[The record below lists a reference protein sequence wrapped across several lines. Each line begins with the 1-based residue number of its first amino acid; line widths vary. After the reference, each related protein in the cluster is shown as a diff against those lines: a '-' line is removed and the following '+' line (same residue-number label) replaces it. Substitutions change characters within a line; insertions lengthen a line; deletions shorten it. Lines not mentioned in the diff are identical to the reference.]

1 MAKAFAYKALYTP
14 KEMWS
19 IESYNEWFPNKKQ
32 WARKVTKF
40 LQIFKNKKTP
50 KTFERK
56 WSRLYR

>member
-19 IESYNEWFPNKKQ
+19 IEVIMNGFQIRNNGQERKQ
-32 WARKVTKF
+32 SSFRS
-40 LQIFKNKKTP
+40 LRIKTP